1 MSLGICLDCRR
12 HARASE
18 AACPFCGGT
27 VQPPVVR
34 RVAAGTALTRAV
46 LLGATLSAAGCD
58 FTSAQPVYGA
68 PIPADSGASDSG
80 ADGDV
85 SAQPLYGAP
94 VVDAG
99 ADAAMMEE
107 TGPMADYGAP
117 PPPPDAGSDAR

>member
-1 MSLGICLDCRR
+1 MSLGMCLDCRR

-27 VQPPVVR
+27 VQPPAAR

-46 LLGATLSAAGCD
+46 LLGATLSVAGCEL
-58 FTSAQPVYGA
+58 TSSQPVYGA
-68 PIPADSGASDSG
+68 PVVPSDAG
-80 ADGDV
+80 TDGDV

-94 VVDAG
+94 VLDAG
-99 ADAAMMEE
+99 VDAAMMEE

>member
-1 MSLGICLDCRR
+1 MSLGMCLDCRR

-27 VQPPVVR
+27 VKPPVVR
-34 RVAAGTALTRAV
+34 RVAPGRALTRAV
-46 LLGATLSAAGCD
+46 LLGATLSAAGCEL
-58 FTSAQPVYGA
+58 TSEQPVHGA
-68 PIPADSGASDSG
+68 PIPSDSGASDGG
-80 ADGDV
+80 ADGEV

-99 ADAAMMEE
+99 ADAMMEE